1 MWYFFPPLLQK
12 ILNFSRSCKEK
23 SFLQKRTV
31 VKHVSPCGQVTSP
44 FGPAMSLQNYI
55 FFEMSKN
62 AVPQKKVV
70 LSEHISFDQKS
81 NI

>member
-1 MWYFFPPLLQK
+1 MWYFFPPLPQK

-55 FFEMSKN
+55 FFEMS
-62 AVPQKKVV
+62 QKRSSAKKGR
-70 LSEHISFDQKS
+70 SFGTY
-81 NI
+81 II